1 MHNSIENH
9 YETDRAGQVTCIML
23 VGLEELQDGF
33 KQTPSHASTKEA
45 TKVTWAM
52 FSHKNGLLLEGD
64 EQLNISKDFFSSKEF
79 FFLVI
84 FNQT

>member
-1 MHNSIENH
+1 
-9 YETDRAGQVTCIML
+9 ML

-33 KQTPSHASTKEA
+33 KQTPFHASTKEA

-52 FSHKNGLLLEGD
+52 FSLKNGLLLEGD
-64 EQLNISKDFFSSKEF
+64 EQLNIRKDFFSSNE

>member
-1 MHNSIENH
+1 MK
-9 YETDRAGQVTCIML
+9 TDRAGQVTCIML

-64 EQLNISKDFFSSKEF
+64 E
-79 FFLVI
+79 
-84 FNQT
+84 

>member
-1 MHNSIENH
+1 MK
-9 YETDRAGQVTCIML
+9 TDRAGQVTCIML

-33 KQTPSHASTKEA
+33 KQTPFHASTKEA

-52 FSHKNGLLLEGD
+52 FSHENGLLLEGD

-79 FFLVI
+79 FFLLFLI
-84 FNQT
+84 KPRAL

>member
-1 MHNSIENH
+1 MK
-9 YETDRAGQVTCIML
+9 TDRAGQVTCIML

-33 KQTPSHASTKEA
+33 KQTPFHASTKEA
-45 TKVTWAM
+45 TKVTRAM

-79 FFLVI
+79 FFLLFLI
-84 FNQT
+84 KPRAL

>member
-1 MHNSIENH
+1 MK
-9 YETDRAGQVTCIML
+9 TDRAGQVTCIML

-64 EQLNISKDFFSSKEF
+64 EQLNISKDFLSSKEF

>member
-1 MHNSIENH
+1 
-9 YETDRAGQVTCIML
+9 ML

-52 FSHKNGLLLEGD
+52 FSLKNGLLLEGD
-64 EQLNISKDFFSSKEF
+64 EQLNIRKDFFSSNEF
-79 FFLVI
+79 FSCYF
-84 FNQT
+84 